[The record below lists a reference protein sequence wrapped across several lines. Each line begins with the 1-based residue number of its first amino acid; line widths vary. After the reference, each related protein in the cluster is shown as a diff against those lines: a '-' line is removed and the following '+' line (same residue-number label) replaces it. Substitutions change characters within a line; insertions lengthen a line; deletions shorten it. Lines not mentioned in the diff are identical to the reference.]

1 MAQSKKAV
9 EYEAEIDE
17 INAEME
23 LLQIRLRELQRK
35 RSNLSDKRKCL
46 DIVAALECVESLG
59 LSVDDVLELLNRE
72 LTSKRFA
79 ARASV
84 AGN

>member
-1 MAQSKKAV
+1 MSQLKKAV

-17 INAEME
+17 IDAEME
-23 LLQIRLRELQRK
+23 SLQIKIRELQRK

-46 DIVAALECVESLG
+46 DIAAALECVESLG
-59 LSVDDVLELLNRE
+59 LSVDDVLDLLNKE
-72 LTSKRFA
+72 LTNKRYA